1 MNTIDTLLADPLS
14 AVRGAAHP
22 VGFVGLDIPL
32 EVLTGNGRVACH
44 LPWDRAVPTPRAD
57 RWLESG
63 FGPWTRRI
71 LEDWAEGRFDLF
83 EHVVFTRGDD
93 NAQRLYYYVCELQRR
108 GEIKGPKP
116 LIFDVAYVRR
126 ATSVERTRKA
136 VADLSAHLG
145 VAAADLAIVQ
155 VNTRRAALAALQA
168 SRQADGPLYERL
180 ARASLFGDVTATPP
194 SSTAKHRLLLAG
206 TPPPD
211 GRLHQAVEDAGASII
226 AETHERSLSWLGQ
239 HVAEDGEPLRAVADS
254 IYARTTGA
262 RTFSDRG
269 QRLVAAARDA
279 QADAVLLWL
288 IEEEESEVWH
298 VPAQRAALA
307 AAGIPALVLT
317 RRAWLDDISGELTHF
332 LKERAA

>member
-14 AVRGAAHP
+14 AVRAAAHP

-32 EVLTGNGRVACH
+32 EVLTANDYAACH

-168 SRQADGPLYERL
+168 SRQADGPFYERL

-194 SSTAKHRLLLAG
+194 SSTARHRFLLAG

-226 AETHERSLSWLGQ
+226 AETHERNLSWLGQ

-254 IYARTTGA
+254 IYGRTTGA
-262 RTFSDRG
+262 RTFGDRG

-279 QADAVLLWL
+279 QADAVLIWL

-317 RRAWLDDISGELTHF
+317 RRAWLDDISGEISHF

>member
-14 AVRGAAHP
+14 AARAAARP

-44 LPWDRAVPTPRAD
+44 LPWDRALPTPRAD

-93 NAQRLYYYVCELQRR
+93 NAQRLYYYICELQRR
-108 GEIKGPKP
+108 GEIKGPTP

-126 ATSVERTRKA
+126 PTSAERTRTA
-136 VADLSAHLG
+136 VAKLCAQLEMRIS
-145 VAAADLAIVQ
+145 DLAIPQ
-155 VNTRRAALAALQA
+155 VNARRAVLASLQ
-168 SRQADGPLYERL
+168 SGRHGNGLFYERL
-180 ARASLFGDVTATPP
+180 TRASLFGDVAAVAPAGQTTQ
-194 SSTAKHRLLLAG
+194 RVLLAG

-211 GRLHQAVEDAGASII
+211 GRLHQAVDQAGASIV
-226 AETHERSLSWLGQ
+226 AEAHERSLGWMGQ
-239 HVAEDGEPLRAVADS
+239 HVAEDGEPLTAIAAS

-262 RTFSDRG
+262 RTFGDRS
-269 QRLVAAARDA
+269 QRLVAAAREA

-307 AAGIPALVLT
+307 AADIPTLVLT

-332 LKERAA
+332 LKEHAA

>member
-14 AVRGAAHP
+14 AVRATVHP

-32 EVLTGNGRVACH
+32 EVLTAGGRVACH
-44 LPWDRAVPTPRAD
+44 LPWDRALATPRAD

-63 FGPWTRRI
+63 FGPWTCRI

-93 NAQRLYYYVCELQRR
+93 NAQRLYYYICELQRR
-108 GEIKGPKP
+108 GEIKGPTP

-126 ATSVERTRKA
+126 PTSADRTRTA
-136 VADLSAHLG
+136 VANLCAQLD
-145 VAAADLAIVQ
+145 VQTADLAIPQ
-155 VNTRRAALAALQA
+155 INARRAAMAALQ
-168 SRQADGPLYERL
+168 SGRQVNGHFYERL
-180 ARASLFGDVTATPP
+180 TRASLFGDVAAVAPDGQATQ
-194 SSTAKHRLLLAG
+194 RILLAG

-211 GRLHQAVEDAGASII
+211 GRLHQAVDQACASIV
-226 AETHERSLSWLGQ
+226 AEAHERSLGWMGQ
-239 HVAEDGEPLRAVADS
+239 HVAEDGEPLTAIASS

-262 RTFSDRG
+262 RTFGDRS
-269 QRLVAAARDA
+269 QRIVAAAREA

-317 RRAWLDDISGELTHF
+317 RRAWLDDISGEISHF